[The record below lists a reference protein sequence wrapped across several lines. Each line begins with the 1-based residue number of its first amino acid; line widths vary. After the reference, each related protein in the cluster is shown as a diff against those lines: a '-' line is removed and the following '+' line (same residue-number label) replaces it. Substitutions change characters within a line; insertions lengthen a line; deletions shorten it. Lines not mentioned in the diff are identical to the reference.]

1 MYSTIQIVTPSYNQG
16 EFIEESIQSV
26 ISQEGDFSIDYVI
39 VDGGSTDNSV
49 AVIKKYDALIKE
61 GKWPVCCRGIRYRWI
76 SEKDNGQSDAINK
89 GFSMAEGDIVAWL
102 NSDDFYMPGAFA
114 KVVKA
119 FQNDGR
125 LAMVYGDG
133 EVVDKNGSGKMEYDA
148 EPVFDLWKLVHLYD
162 FILQPSVFMRHE
174 ALKRAGYLNEKLHYI
189 MDWEL
194 WIRLSRF
201 GKIRH
206 LPDKLSCARVHP
218 EAKTQSSGIKRWRE
232 IRWCSKKYGHMKW
245 PPVVFTQLVHRP
257 FNVISGVAGDREKML
272 FSSLI
277 GLLKK
282 AYYGLIR
289 GNRSG
294 IFSDGYVERIGFLSI
309 PLRKG
314 IAMAAIRIK
323 PLCSTHLKYII
334 NNSRYSG
341 SILLQ
346 SDMAT
351 IEVVI
356 TDEMK
361 KTDFLHIKF
370 VSDKDMDLRALPLT
384 FTERKGSFRIQDI
397 SLKMEDGSEVRDI
410 GLPEFRES

>member
-16 EFIEESIQSV
+16 EFIEESILSV
-26 ISQEGDFSIDYVI
+26 ISQKGDFSIDYVI
-39 VDGGSTDNSV
+39 VDGGSTDNSLD
-49 AVIKKYDALIKE
+49 VIKKYDALIKE
-61 GKWPVCCRGIRYRWI
+61 GKWPVQCRGIHYRWV

-89 GFSMAEGDIVAWL
+89 GFSMAEGDIAAWL

-114 KVVKA
+114 AALGA
-119 FQNDGR
+119 FQEDEA

-133 EVVDKNGSGKMEYDA
+133 ELVGKSGNVKMEYDA
-148 EPVFDLWKLVHLYD
+148 EPVFDLWKLIHLYD
-162 FILQPSVFMRHE
+162 FILQPSVFMRRQ
-174 ALKRAGYLNEKLHYI
+174 ALKRAGYLDEKLHYI

-201 GKIRH
+201 GKVRH
-206 LPDKLSCARVHP
+206 LPERLSCARVYP
-218 EAKTQSSGIKRWRE
+218 EAKTQASGIKRWRE
-232 IRWCSKKYGHMKW
+232 IRWCSITYGHLNW
-245 PPVVFTQLVHRP
+245 PPVVFTQLFHRP
-257 FNVISGVAGDREKML
+257 FNVILGGAGGGGKMV

-277 GLLKK
+277 HLLKK

-294 IFSDGYVERIGFLSI
+294 IYIDGCVERIGFLAI
-309 PLRKG
+309 PLRKD
-314 IAMAAIRIK
+314 IATLAIGIK

-334 NNSRYSG
+334 NNRYSG
-341 SILLQ
+341 SILLNNYIT
-346 SDMAT
+346 T
-351 IEVVI
+351 IEVAL

-370 VSDKDMDLRALPLT
+370 ASGSDMDIRALPLIP
-384 FTERKGSFRIQDI
+384 TERKGSFQIQGI

-410 GLPEFRES
+410 GLPEFQ